1 MGQTV
6 YSGDVLQHRIKPDSD
21 LADVLEHAM
30 TCKQKDARNAKQ
42 EAAYI
47 TAKLF
52 LPRDVSVDEAEK
64 SVKEALDVCRERKQG
79 IKQFIIALQD
89 LTFSDILEDG
99 SPCEVSGEKIS
110 QIWKLFTACG
120 AESGFVDEFGI
131 SELSTERLTD
141 LLNHIDT
148 EGDSPVPTIDHIN
161 ATDCCALPPGLIA
174 LSKERNIKL
183 LAHHDP
189 EELLPEDRLKRI
201 YPNAQK
207 WQWILRLTSIVKD
220 RQVLAGNEY
229 YVNFL

>member
-21 LADVLEHAM
+21 LAEVLEHAM
-30 TCKQKDARNAKQ
+30 TCKQKDWGKEKQ

-52 LPRDVSVDEAEK
+52 LPRDVSVEEAET
-64 SVKEALDVCRERKQG
+64 SVKEALDVCKERHQG

-99 SPCEVSGEKIS
+99 SPCEVSGEKINH
-110 QIWKLFTACG
+110 IWKLFTARG
-120 AESGFVDEFGI
+120 TESGIVDEFGI

-141 LLNHIDT
+141 LLTYIDKV
-148 EGDSPVPTIDHIN
+148 GDSPVPTIDHIN

-189 EELLPEDRLKRI
+189 EDLLPEDRLKRI
-201 YPNAQK
+201 YPDAQK

-229 YVNFL
+229 YVNLL